1 MKLAVNQNIIS
12 YLTLLRPKHYVK
24 NLFVFLPLFFGQKF
38 LDLELVIEN
47 IWVFVCFSMI
57 ASAVYVLN
65 DYMVSI
71 NGLSSVGENFFIS
84 SYSRTEIAGSNVI
97 EGQGK
102 MFCQGQETITML
114 P

>member
-1 MKLAVNQNIIS
+1 MRDLLFSIKFWSCMRNILASI
-12 YLTLLRPKHYVK
+12 LCCLL
-24 NLFVFLPLFFGQKF
+24 FGF
-38 LDLELVIEN
+38 
-47 IWVFVCFSMI
+47 
-57 ASAVYVLN
+57 ASVSN
-65 DYMVSI
+65 SEFEMVSI

-84 SYSRTEIAGSNVI
+84 SHSRTEIAGSNVI